1 MGSSEDARL
10 VGALYHQNRPT
21 LMVSPNSTIAA
32 NLDALVPPRTLA
44 VFDVDGTLLV
54 SKGREILTYGQ
65 DRVALHP
72 LIEVACRGALPA
84 GCSSEFA
91 YSGEEDLNGDEF
103 QLLRSAHVI
112 LPVAEQLRAM
122 HERDDCD
129 VAILTARGHAPEW
142 LAAAL
147 TAKLKL
153 RTPLRPELVMTVYSA
168 GFEAEMTASAGSL
181 GRTEQRKAWAL
192 GQMIERTEPTS
203 VHFFDD
209 MLPNRE
215 AALRYMKAQQAEISF
230 EAHDV
235 PLEACVAACVADGAC
250 VKELIH
256 PQCRDERARPPNA
269 LVRALLASPAAHELG
284 LHTYELGSAK
294 AAAGPLPP

>member
-44 VFDVDGTLLV
+44 VFDVSRPGCRLPSATAVAFLLPPHIIIPYPHHHPGCLEGARRRRSGGARCVQVDGTLLV

-129 VAILTARGHAPEW
+129 VASASRASHAP
-142 LAAAL
+142 LSARHAL
-147 TAKLKL
+147 SH
-153 RTPLRPELVMTVYSA
+153 R
-168 GFEAEMTASAGSL
+168 G
-181 GRTEQRKAWAL
+181 
-192 GQMIERTEPTS
+192 
-203 VHFFDD
+203 
-209 MLPNRE
+209 
-215 AALRYMKAQQAEISF
+215 
-230 EAHDV
+230 
-235 PLEACVAACVADGAC
+235 ACRSAACA
-250 VKELIH
+250 
-256 PQCRDERARPPNA
+256 Q
-269 LVRALLASPAAHELG
+269 S
-284 LHTYELGSAK
+284 
-294 AAAGPLPP
+294 